1 VNFSVQAR
9 QPGKQDT
16 QPAGLDL
23 LFAEELGEAPE
34 PYERLL
40 SDAMQGKARLFARED
55 SVEETWRIVQ
65 PLLETPGDPERYQPG
80 TWDPR
85 ERASSSRD
93 TRDGTDHGCRRGP
106 PADTAAPRTW

>member
-80 TWDPR
+80 TWGPA
-85 ERASSSRD
+85 RASKLVAGYPRW
-93 TRDGTDHGCRRGP
+93 HGPWLP
-106 PADTAAPRTW
+106 PRSPG